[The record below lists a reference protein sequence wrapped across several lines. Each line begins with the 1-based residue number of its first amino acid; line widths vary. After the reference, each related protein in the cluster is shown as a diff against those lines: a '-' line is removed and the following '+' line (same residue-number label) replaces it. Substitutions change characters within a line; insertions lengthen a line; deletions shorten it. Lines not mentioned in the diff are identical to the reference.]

1 MAVFTFLL
9 FFLYP
14 RFSSGQIDPLLFQVT
29 LALIV
34 FTIFSFGVSG
44 LYYYGLVGILKM
56 GTDRKADLLSTSES
70 VLRPRSTL
78 RYCSAGTDPI
88 HNRTYGFRPRSA
100 DPLAFVHLLNCASG
114 ERTFQPLNGTLTPL
128 RLLEDGCRSG

>member
-34 FTIFSFGVSG
+34 FTIFSFGFSG
-44 LYYYGLVGILKM
+44 LYYYGLVGISKM
-56 GTDRKADLLSTSES
+56 GTDRKQTYFRRANLFFVLGLLFAIAEPALILFTIGLT
-70 VLRPRSTL
+70 VLGLVALTL
-78 RYCSAGTDPI
+78 WLLY
-88 HNRTYGFRPRSA
+88 TY
-100 DPLAFVHLLNCASG
+100 LIVHQARELSNH
-114 ERTFQPLNGTLTPL
+114 
-128 RLLEDGCRSG
+128 